1 MQSLSSSSSSSLT
14 SCHTKAQTPQSSS
27 PIMIR
32 STNFPN
38 KKGQLSFS
46 ESVFISTT
54 NSSNHYDL
62 AQTPSDPFHMSPPN
76 LFMEKL
82 QKRIEKYYSNDNGEN
97 CFSFTT
103 SA

>member
-1 MQSLSSSSSSSLT
+1 MQTLSSSSSCHSKSLHV
-14 SCHTKAQTPQSSS
+14 SE

-32 STNFPN
+32 QTNFPN
-38 KKGQLSFS
+38 KKGQLSFA
-46 ESVFISTT
+46 ESVFISTSIT
-54 NSSNHYDL
+54 SNQYDL

-82 QKRIEKYYSNDNGEN
+82 QRRIEKYYSNDNGEK
-97 CFSFTT
+97 CFNFTT

>member
-1 MQSLSSSSSSSLT
+1 
-14 SCHTKAQTPQSSS
+14 
-27 PIMIR
+27 MIR
-32 STNFPN
+32 TPYFPN
-38 KKGQLSFS
+38 KNRELSFS
-46 ESVFISTT
+46 ESVFIPTT
-54 NSSNHYDL
+54 NTSNHYDL
-62 AQTPSDPFHMSPPN
+62 AQTPYDPFHMSPPN